1 MNRTLAMAGPREASP
16 PGCAIRAGGPEDTEA
31 IREFVSGLS
40 VGTQYF
46 RFFTAVSPPSP
57 SLLRALAGATG
68 KSDILL
74 VTDGCGAVIGHGMT
88 VDAAVD
94 GEVTADVGLVIAD
107 RWQGQGLGR
116 ALLGRLARRA
126 AGRGVTTL
134 TLEVLPDNA
143 RMLGM
148 INRRWPGAS
157 RKRTSD
163 AIVIR
168 ADLTLDLAQPAGS
181 GREGRDEPARSAA

>member
-1 MNRTLAMAGPREASP
+1 MNRTLATAGPREASQ

-57 SLLRALAGATG
+57 SLLRALAGANG

-74 VTDGCGAVIGHGMT
+74 VTDGCGTVIGHGMT

-94 GEVTADVGLVIAD
+94 GEADIGLVITD

-126 AGRGVTTL
+126 AGRGVSTL

-157 RKRTSD
+157 RKRTAD

-168 ADLTLDLAQPAGS
+168 ADLTLDLDQAAES